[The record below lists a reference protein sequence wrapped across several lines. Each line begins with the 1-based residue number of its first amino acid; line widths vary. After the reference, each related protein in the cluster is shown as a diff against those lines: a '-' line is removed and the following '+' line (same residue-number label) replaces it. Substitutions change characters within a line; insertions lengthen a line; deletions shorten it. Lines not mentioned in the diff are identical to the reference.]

1 MKEEKVK
8 SEYITKKYFNEHL
21 DKRLTEN
28 NQILLGA
35 LDSILAKRLTEMKED
50 LSIDINNN
58 QTIIDGYV
66 KNQEDFNQEFSIAKE
81 EIGQMKKVIKSKFG
95 VEIRAIG

>member
-1 MKEEKVK
+1 MNEQNNKTKYVTEE
-8 SEYITKKYFNEHL
+8 YL

-28 NQILLGA
+28 NQILLNA
-35 LDSILAKRLTEMKED
+35 MDSILAKRLTEIKED

-66 KNQEDFNQEFSIAKE
+66 KAQEDFKQEFVIMKE
-81 EIGQMKKVIKSKFG
+81 EFKQMKRVIKEKLG
-95 VEIRAIG
+95 IEIRAIM